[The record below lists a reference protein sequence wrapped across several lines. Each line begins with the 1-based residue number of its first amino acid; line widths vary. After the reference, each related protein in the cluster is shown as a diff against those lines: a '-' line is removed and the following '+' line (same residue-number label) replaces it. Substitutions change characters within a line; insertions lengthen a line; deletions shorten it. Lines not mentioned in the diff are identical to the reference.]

1 MTLIIMRFADD
12 TNKIC
17 GVSSKF
23 VTAFWLVKFSTHP
36 QTLLNP

>member
-12 TNKIC
+12 TKKIC